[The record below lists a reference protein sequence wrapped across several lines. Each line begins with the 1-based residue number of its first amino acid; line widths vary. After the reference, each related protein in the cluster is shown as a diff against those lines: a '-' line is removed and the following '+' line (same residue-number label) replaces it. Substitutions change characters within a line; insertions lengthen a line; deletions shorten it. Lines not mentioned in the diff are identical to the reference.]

1 MRLKCGKVTLNMCS
15 ESADK
20 CNKRRSMTLS
30 DKLKKCTQ
38 TRGQGQQAFL
48 AQRREIA
55 RALKAGYPAK
65 TVWSLLHEKGTM
77 PVQYRTFMEYVNR
90 YLKDNGQPQSQPAEI
105 SSLPP
110 LNKSKSVT
118 QSSQPPLAKRFQFDA
133 KGKTKE
139 ELI

>member
-1 MRLKCGKVTLNMCS
+1 
-15 ESADK
+15 
-20 CNKRRSMTLS
+20 MTPS

-38 TRGQGQQAFL
+38 TRGQGHQAFL
-48 AQRREIA
+48 AQRREIS

-65 TVWSLLHEKGTM
+65 TVWSLLYEKGIM
-77 PVQYRTFMEYVNR
+77 PLQYRTFMEYVNR
-90 YLKDNGQPQSQPAEI
+90 YLKDSGQSQSQPAKI

-110 LNKSKSVT
+110 LNKSKPVT
-118 QSSQPPLAKRFQFDA
+118 KPSQPSLAKRFQFDA